1 MKPMKTF
8 QVGIIGSL
16 VGFVSLF
23 GLHAVSVVQAKTG
36 LSILADLA
44 GAFFFAALYFLAL
57 QFGTILGQNWRL
69 ILMSS
74 FIYGVFGGMLG
85 QAMASLFNTGESAPA
100 WEFAA
105 ALLCGLLISLLF
117 SAANRHV
124 ALVILLTV
132 IALLFVVTGLQM
144 DFTAVLMPA
153 MISVGVWLLSPL
165 VPKLLPAL
173 KNDAPAGKEK

>member
-8 QVGIIGSL
+8 QVGMIGSI

-23 GLHAVSVVQAKTG
+23 GLHTVSAVQAKTG
-36 LSILADLA
+36 LSVLAGLA
-44 GAFFFAALYFLAL
+44 GAVFFGTLYFLAL
-57 QFGTILGQNWRL
+57 LFGTILGQNWRL
-69 ILMSS
+69 ILVSG

-85 QAMASLFNTGESAPA
+85 QEMASLFNTGKSAPA

-105 ALLCGLLISLLF
+105 ALLCSLLISLLF

-144 DFTAVLMPA
+144 DLTAILMPA
-153 MISVGVWLLSPL
+153 MISVGIWLLSPL

-173 KNDAPAGKEK
+173 KNDAPTGKEK